1 TLNISTDSI
10 ALVQSIINSKMG
22 IDPGTAGRVD
32 IANPLT
38 NLFGRLDF
46 QINDVHRL
54 VLRQLINRTENLAFS
69 RNSNTFT
76 NSPTVQNQGFRLGS
90 NAFNGVN
97 TNNSTVA
104 QLYSNFQR
112 GISNEFIAGFNQ
124 IRDLRKVPGTL
135 SPEMSVGVV
144 PVGSTSNT
152 NATAAITFGTEQFS
166 VGNDLKQNMV

>member
-46 QINDVHRL
+46 QINNVHRL

-112 GISNEFIAGFNQ
+112 AISNEFIAGFNQ

-135 SPEMSVGVV
+135 TPEMSVGVV
-144 PVGSTSNT
+144 PVGGTT
-152 NATAAITFGTEQFS
+152 PTAAITFGSEQFS
-166 VGNDLKQNMV
+166 VGNDLKQNMVEL